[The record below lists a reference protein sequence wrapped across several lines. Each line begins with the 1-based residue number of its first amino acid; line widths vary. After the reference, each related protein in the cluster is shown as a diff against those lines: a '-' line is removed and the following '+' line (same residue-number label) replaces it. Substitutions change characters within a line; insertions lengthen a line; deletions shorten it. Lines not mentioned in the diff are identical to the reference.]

1 MLGVY
6 LWSRFWSPRT
16 GAVCGRILLA
26 SQRHFGVSWN
36 ELRVSRRWVP
46 VYLPVRTLSRRFP
59 SCSSLAIPRMAIAHL
74 RTKAVPVAPV
84 LALVL
89 MASVSGSAAFGDD
102 APSKPA
108 DATVDYASQVKPIL
122 TRHCVS
128 CHGAVK
134 PRGGLR
140 LDTAAAAISGGK
152 DGPAVVPGK
161 ADESPLIAA
170 VKGEGA
176 TERMPL
182 KRPPLA
188 DDQIKLLETWVDQGA
203 KANAGEKPGVAPAVA
218 HWAFLPPKRP
228 PVAAVSKPGWAHNP
242 IDRFIQAR
250 LQTAKLAPSPAA
262 DRPVLLRRLSLDLTG
277 LPPSPGEIAEF
288 LADRSADAYEHAVDR
303 LLASPHFGE
312 RWGRLWLDQARFA
325 DSNGYSIDA
334 PRSIWKYRDWVI
346 AALNADMPFD
356 QFAIDQLAGDL
367 RPGDA
372 LEPRIATG
380 FHRNTPIN
388 QEGGIDLEQFRVESI
403 VDRVNTTGT
412 VFLGLT
418 IGCAQCHDHK
428 FDPIS
433 QREFYQLFAF
443 FNNSDE
449 PVLEFATAK
458 DQARRQD
465 IQARIDELHERLA
478 AKYPDLDARERK
490 WEGTLTLEFTQA
502 QDPDVRLAFDS
513 PREKRSAGQRR
524 ALIELMMARDRG
536 LRAEHVE
543 LVSLRAAEPKV
554 VTTMVVRE
562 HSGSPRQTHILKG
575 GDFTRPGEPV
585 APGVPHVLPSLADA
599 SPGNPPDRM
608 DLARWLVDRRNPLT
622 ARVVVNRIWQVYFG
636 RGLVE
641 TDNDFGTQ
649 GTPPSHPELLDWL
662 ACELMDQ
669 NWSQKAIHRLIV
681 CSATYQQAS
690 RQRPLGQTIDPDNR
704 LLWRQARL
712 RLDAELIRDSALKS
726 SGLLVSSVGGPSV
739 FPPQPDGVMTLGQMK
754 RPWSA
759 DVGPKRYRRGL
770 YTYFWRATP
779 YPFLTTFDA
788 PGGVQ
793 TCTRRLRSNTPLQA
807 LTLLND
813 PAFVEIA
820 QRLAARILTEQP
832 EPATDRQRIEYGFL
846 LCLGRPASTRELD
859 TVEAV
864 LEEERS
870 EFANPPARTAS
881 TTGRQSRGT
890 GGQSSSTPWVTI
902 ARVLLNLDEFI
913 TRE

>member
-1 MLGVY
+1 MA
-6 LWSRFWSPRT
+6 T
-16 GAVCGRILLA
+16 A
-26 SQRHFGVSWN
+26 Q
-36 ELRVSRRWVP
+36 LR
-46 VYLPVRTLSRRFP
+46 
-59 SCSSLAIPRMAIAHL
+59 M
-74 RTKAVPVAPV
+74 KAVSFASG
-84 LALVL
+84 LALALFAGVWGDA
-89 MASVSGSAAFGDD
+89 ASGGDPPSTAAGT
-102 APSKPA
+102 P
-108 DATVDYASQVKPIL
+108 VDYEGKVKPIL
-122 TRHCVS
+122 TQHCVS
-128 CHGAVK
+128 CHGAQK

-152 DGPAVVPGK
+152 NGPAVVAGK
-161 ADESPLIAA
+161 SAESPLIAA
-170 VKGEGA
+170 VRGEGP
-176 TERMPL
+176 TEQMPL
-182 KRPPLA
+182 NRPALTEV
-188 DDQIKLLETWVDQGA
+188 QIKLLEAWIDQGA
-203 KANAGEKPGVAPAVA
+203 KAKAGEQPGVAPARS
-218 HWAFLPPKRP
+218 HWAFIPPQRAP
-228 PVAAVSKPGWAHNP
+228 IAAISTPGWARNP

-250 LQTAKLAPSPAA
+250 LEKASLSPSPEAT
-262 DRPVLLRRLSLDLTG
+262 RPVLLRRLSLDLTG
-277 LPPSPGEIAEF
+277 LPPTPAEIAEF
-288 LADRSADAYEHAVDR
+288 LADRSASAFERAVER

-367 RPGDA
+367 RSGDA
-372 LEPRIATG
+372 LAPRIATG

-388 QEGGIDLEQFRVESI
+388 QEGGIDIEQFRIESV

-433 QREFYQLFAF
+433 QREYYQLFAF
-443 FNNSDE
+443 FNNVDE
-449 PVLEFATAK
+449 PVLEFATASDK
-458 DQARRQD
+458 SRRRT
-465 IQARIDELHERLA
+465 IHARINELHIALSK
-478 AKYPDLDARERK
+478 KYPDLDHRERN
-490 WEGTLTLEFTQA
+490 WEGTLKLEFTQA

-513 PREKRSAGQRR
+513 PREKRSASQRR
-524 ALIELMMARDRG
+524 ALVELMMAHDSVF
-536 LRAEHVE
+536 RAEHAE
-543 LVSLRAAEPKV
+543 LVKLRSAEPKI

-562 HSGSPRQTHILKG
+562 HSGSPRQTYIHLG
-575 GDFTRPGEPV
+575 GDFTRNGDR
-585 APGVPHVLPSLADA
+585 ALPGVPKVLPPLADT
-599 SPGNPPDRM
+599 SSGNPPDRM

-622 ARVVVNRIWQVYFG
+622 ARVVVNRIWQSYFG

-649 GTPPSHPELLDWL
+649 GSPPSHPELLDWL

-669 NWSQKAIHRLIV
+669 NWSQKTIHRLIV
-681 CSATYQQAS
+681 SSATYRQAS
-690 RQRPLGQTIDPDNR
+690 RLRPEGQAIDPDNR

-712 RLDAELIRDSALKS
+712 RLDAELIRDTALWS
-726 SGLLVSSVGGPSV
+726 SGLLTQLVGGPSV
-739 FPPQPDGVMTLGQMK
+739 FPPQPDGVMTLGQMN

-759 DVGPKRYRRGL
+759 DRGPNRYRRAL
-770 YTYFWRATP
+770 YTFFWRATP

-793 TCTRRLRSNTPLQA
+793 TCTRRFRSNTPLQA

-820 QRLAARILTEQP
+820 ERLAARILLEQP
-832 EPATDRQRIEYGFL
+832 EPATDRQRLQHGFL
-846 LCLGRPASTRELD
+846 LCLGRPASGRELETLE
-859 TVEAV
+859 TV
-864 LEEERS
+864 LMQERS
-870 EFANPPARTAS
+870 ELVYSPAEAVGREA
-881 TTGRQSRGT
+881 RQSSRAGGGT
-890 GGQSSSTPWVTI
+890 SLAPWVTV